1 MSASV
6 WLERYLRASRAG
18 LHVLEED
25 KTLEAYFT
33 GVIKRAFPGDYGTI
47 EFARITSWNAR
58 WEYIRDL
65 ESKRQFIIA
74 DLALAEQLG
83 QLAWFWRQ
91 PSANIGLLNARLE
104 LLFAE
109 AFRCAALLQPYEHC
123 LMQGGRKGSFLAKL
137 HRVAHSLPGFSAPWT
152 FALLHEFSHHL
163 WHYQGQSSFSEEIV
177 QRNMQRLLG
186 FLNDLRCQSDMIRSL
201 PAICRSES
209 FSVDDTLVTE
219 QITRYV
225 ECITRS
231 RRLSEEMSCD
241 WGAIQGFVR
250 QVTGYDIEACQDP
263 LPLIENA
270 KQLGDLLWVC
280 LGSLKDLQLLSMI
293 DQFAMNLRQKD
304 PEKFLGTTLFEL
316 TARSNVISLCIMDRF
331 RDICTISGSDFLT
344 IQGQAH
350 GPEELALGFYQS
362 VAAQMQRQSRTS
374 LASAEKIME
383 LFVSHNGDLFAD
395 NIDSTEME
403 LLDRGMKWQKLDA
416 IRSSL
421 PL

>member
-1 MSASV
+1 MRLGCDSRVCASSY
-6 WLERYLRASRAG
+6 RLR
-18 LHVLEED
+18 
-25 KTLEAYFT
+25 
-33 GVIKRAFPGDYGTI
+33 
-47 EFARITSWNAR
+47 
-58 WEYIRDL
+58 
-65 ESKRQFIIA
+65 
-74 DLALAEQLG
+74 
-83 QLAWFWRQ
+83 
-91 PSANIGLLNARLE
+91 
-104 LLFAE
+104 
-109 AFRCAALLQPYEHC
+109 
-123 LMQGGRKGSFLAKL
+123 
-137 HRVAHSLPGFSAPWT
+137 HRGLPGSAT
-152 FALLHEFSHHL
+152 
-163 WHYQGQSSFSEEIV
+163 
-177 QRNMQRLLG
+177 
-186 FLNDLRCQSDMIRSL
+186 LNRKCQ
-201 PAICRSES
+201 
-209 FSVDDTLVTE
+209 T
-219 QITRYV
+219 
-225 ECITRS
+225 
-231 RRLSEEMSCD
+231 
-241 WGAIQGFVR
+241 
-250 QVTGYDIEACQDP
+250 TGRP
-263 LPLIENA
+263 FMGLF
-270 KQLGDLLWVC
+270 
-280 LGSLKDLQLLSMI
+280 GSLKDLQLLSMI